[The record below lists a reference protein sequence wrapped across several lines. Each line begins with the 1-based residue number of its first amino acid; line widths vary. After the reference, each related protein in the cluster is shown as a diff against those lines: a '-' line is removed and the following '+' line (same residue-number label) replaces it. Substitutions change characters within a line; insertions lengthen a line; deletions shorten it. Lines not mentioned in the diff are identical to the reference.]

1 MGGGAWCATVHGVAK
16 SRARLNDFTFTFHFH
31 ALEKEMAKHS
41 SVLDWRISG
50 TGEPGGLLS
59 MGSQS
64 RIRLK
69 RLSSSS
75 FRKKSPAGRT
85 PHPPADP
92 NPHPASSRG
101 VWRERPLCLVE
112 GGCTTLPVTRTLE
125 VDLPAPA
132 FKASQGDLVLVQSGP
147 QGAPRLMLPVCG
159 RVSSQDELRSA
170 ICVPG
175 SAQPG
180 LLGGRY
186 PSSIDPLVSS
196 GGRSYSWL
204 GALSAQGVPL
214 PPPGLPSDTLEEL
227 MPTGPR
233 AWGASEAGQDRRN
246 KDKTARQCP

>member
-1 MGGGAWCATVHGVAK
+1 MAT
-16 SRARLNDFTFTFHFH
+16 
-31 ALEKEMAKHS
+31 HS
-41 SVLDWRISG
+41 SVLAWRILG

-75 FRKKSPAGRT
+75 SSFRRRVQQAEPPIPLQTPTHTLLLQGVSGGRG
-85 PHPPADP
+85 PSVWQRVVALP
-92 NPHPASSRG
+92 SR
-101 VWRERPLCLVE
+101 
-112 GGCTTLPVTRTLE
+112 VTRTLE

-175 SAQPG
+175 SARPG

-204 GALSAQGVPL
+204 GALSTRGVPL
-214 PPPGLPSDTLEEL
+214 PPQDCPLTLS
-227 MPTGPR
+227 G
-233 AWGASEAGQDRRN
+233 S
-246 KDKTARQCP
+246 